1 MEGRQLRES
10 VFSSLWKYLQDCWWA
25 IRSVLGSCLTA
36 VPYVVGA
43 GEHRKEVTEQ
53 YPDPISSK
61 TADDL
66 PPRSRGLLYNDIN
79 RCTGCRE
86 CEKVCPSKCIRVEN
100 EPGPDPSKIWVAVF
114 DIDFAKCIFCGLC
127 VDVCL
132 PASLVH
138 TKQYESAVYAVPDLV
153 ASFGRGHVTIE
164 QREKWAAIR
173 QQNEA
178 DEVMR

>member
-1 MEGRQLRES
+1 MRES
-10 VFSSLWKYLQDCWWA
+10 VFASLWKYLVDVWWA
-25 IRSVLGSCLTA
+25 IRSVFGSCLTA
-36 VPYVVGA
+36 VPYVFGV

-61 TADDL
+61 MADDL

-86 CEKVCPSKCIRVEN
+86 CEKVCPSNCIRIEN
-100 EPGPDPSKIWVAVF
+100 EQGADPAKIWVAVF

-127 VDVCL
+127 VDVCN

-138 TKQYESAVYAVPDLV
+138 TKQYESAVYSVPDLV

-173 QQNEA
+173 QQNES
-178 DEVMR
+178 DEVRA